1 MKQIRKISNLIAE
14 ELIAAGMNE
23 SDELFESKVT
33 EIINQISEAVED
45 AGEVEEFVS
54 EDFEDVVF
62 IATEDSDIDG
72 HEVLADELVE
82 VDDED
87 EDDGTAVITI
97 YTADGETKE
106 EDIEVSRDALISFTD
121 KAEVVEFEDDQ
132 IEEGIKK
139 IAKAAF
145 KKIKKFKDKGKTATG
160 QKKQRH
166 LSAARKKA
174 IKAMLKA
181 AHKAGAIKK
190 ALKTRKKRAKQG
202 FYGESTVKEGFDI
215 STNGMKVSVEEGDI
229 IRLGEDGTISVIRD
243 GKAVVEGIVISENF
257 FERCISEGVLEG
269 KDCKECEGVEEKKKV
284 KESEEEC
291 GEEDSEEDEE
301 DVEESC
307 ILTYKSG
314 KGYVLVKEGSEIPMG
329 NRMRAR
335 AFLLNEGYN
344 VSAKDLDKASD
355 GELVTL

>member
-45 AGEVEEFVS
+45 AGDVEEFVS

-72 HEVLADELVE
+72 HEVLTDELVE

-87 EDDGTAVITI
+87 DETAVITI
-97 YTADGETKE
+97 YTAEGDPKE
-106 EDIEVSRDALISFTD
+106 ENIEVSRDALIDFTD

-202 FYGESTVKEGFDI
+202 FYEESAVKEGFDI

-229 IRLGEDGTISVIRD
+229 IRLAEDGTISVIRD
-243 GKAVVEGIVISENF
+243 GKVVIEGIVISENF
-257 FERCISEGVLEG
+257 FDRCISEGVLEG
-269 KDCKECEGVEEKKKV
+269 KDCKECEDVEEKKKV
-284 KESEEEC
+284 KESDEECEEE
-291 GEEDSEEDEE
+291 ESEE

>member
-87 EDDGTAVITI
+87 DGTAVITI

-106 EDIEVSRDALISFTD
+106 EGIEVSRDALISFTD

-202 FYGESTVKEGFDI
+202 FYEESTVKEGFDI

-243 GKAVVEGIVISENF
+243 GKVVIEGIVISENF

-269 KDCKECEGVEEKKKV
+269 KDCKECEDVEEKKKV

-291 GEEDSEEDEE
+291 EEEESEE

>member
-87 EDDGTAVITI
+87 DGTAVITI
-97 YTADGETKE
+97 YTAEGDPKE
-106 EDIEVSRDALISFTD
+106 ENIEVSRDALIDFTD

-202 FYGESTVKEGFDI
+202 FYEESTVKEGFDI

-243 GKAVVEGIVISENF
+243 GKAGVEGIVISENF

-269 KDCKECEGVEEKKKV
+269 KDCKECEDVEEKKKV

-291 GEEDSEEDEE
+291 EEEESEE

>member
-87 EDDGTAVITI
+87 DGTAVITI
-97 YTADGETKE
+97 YTAEGDPKE
-106 EDIEVSRDALISFTD
+106 EDVEVSRDALISFTD

-202 FYGESTVKEGFDI
+202 FYEESTVKEGFDI

-229 IRLGEDGTISVIRD
+229 IRLAEDGTISVIRD
-243 GKAVVEGIVISENF
+243 GKVVIEGIVISENF

-269 KDCKECEGVEEKKKV
+269 KDCKECEDVEEKKKV
-284 KESEEEC
+284 KESDEECEEE
-291 GEEDSEEDEE
+291 ESEE

>member
-45 AGEVEEFVS
+45 AGEVEEIVS

-72 HEVLADELVE
+72 HEVLVDELVE

-87 EDDGTAVITI
+87 EDDETAVITI
-97 YTADGETKE
+97 YTAEGDPKE
-106 EDIEVSRDALISFTD
+106 ENIEVSRDALIDFTD

-132 IEEGIKK
+132 IEEGTKK
-139 IAKAAF
+139 LSKAEF
-145 KKIKKFKDKGKTATG
+145 KKIKKNKAKGRTATG
-160 QKKQRH
+160 QKKKRH
-166 LSAARKKA
+166 LSAAVKKA
-174 IKAMLKA
+174 IKVMLKA

-190 ALKTRKKRAKQG
+190 ALKTRMKRAKQG
-202 FYGESTVKEGFDI
+202 LYGESVVKEGFDI

-243 GKAVVEGIVISENF
+243 GKVVIEGIVISENF

-269 KDCKECEGVEEKKKV
+269 KDCKECEDVEEKKKV
-284 KESEEEC
+284 KESDEECEEE
-291 GEEDSEEDEE
+291 ESEE

>member
-45 AGEVEEFVS
+45 AGEVEEIVS

-87 EDDGTAVITI
+87 DGTAVITI
-97 YTADGETKE
+97 YTAEGDPKE
-106 EDIEVSRDALISFTD
+106 ENIEVSRDALIDFTD

-202 FYGESTVKEGFDI
+202 FYEESTVKEGFDI

-243 GKAVVEGIVISENF
+243 GKVVIEGIVISENF

-269 KDCKECEGVEEKKKV
+269 KDCKECEDVEERKKV

-291 GEEDSEEDEE
+291 EEEESEE

>member
-45 AGEVEEFVS
+45 AGEVEEIVS

-82 VDDED
+82 VDD

-202 FYGESTVKEGFDI
+202 FYEESTVKEGFDI

-243 GKAVVEGIVISENF
+243 GKVVIEGIVISENF

-269 KDCKECEGVEEKKKV
+269 KDCKECEDVEEKKKV
-284 KESEEEC
+284 KESDEECEEE
-291 GEEDSEEDEE
+291 ESEE

>member
-87 EDDGTAVITI
+87 DGTAVITI

-166 LSAARKKA
+166 FSAAKKKA

-202 FYGESTVKEGFDI
+202 FYEESAVKEGFDI

-229 IRLGEDGTISVIRD
+229 IRLAEDGTISVIRD
-243 GKAVVEGIVISENF
+243 GKVVIEGIVISENF

-269 KDCKECEGVEEKKKV
+269 KDCKECEDVEEKKKV
-284 KESEEEC
+284 KESDEECEEE
-291 GEEDSEEDEE
+291 ESEE

-355 GELVTL
+355 

>member
-87 EDDGTAVITI
+87 DGTAVITI

-106 EDIEVSRDALISFTD
+106 ENIEVSRDALIDFTD

-202 FYGESTVKEGFDI
+202 FYEESTVKEGFDI

-229 IRLGEDGTISVIRD
+229 IRLEEDGTISVIRD
-243 GKAVVEGIVISENF
+243 GKVVIEGIAISENF
-257 FERCISEGVLEG
+257 FDRCIFEGVLEG
-269 KDCKECEGVEEKKKV
+269 KDCKECEDVEEKKKV

-291 GEEDSEEDEE
+291 EEEESEE